1 MAFLRFFVFFFQFVP
16 SILLAQRAHSM
27 DWAMLQETD
36 SVTEDVCDE
45 FFVNQEC
52 STQ

>member
-1 MAFLRFFVFFFQFVP
+1 MKWPFFVFFFQFVP

-27 DWAMLQETD
+27 DWAMLQGTD
-36 SVTEDVCDE
+36 SVTEDVCNE
-45 FFVNQEC
+45 FLFAMSFC